1 MHFCY
6 YRNHEHGALSIYN
19 SEDVTVQ
26 NCTFHN
32 NTSDSYFTRKPYQGS
47 AGALSIGYHYVI
59 STKQLNKANI
69 FIINCKFTQN
79 SAVPSARL
87 SITST
92 EALIFNIFPG
102 RGGAMSILVNINSPL
117 NFVFNDSTI
126 LNNLANTFG
135 GGVYCLTQKGSIYQ
149 TFMFANNIFV
159 NNTAPIASGLSFINL
174 LNLPI
179 EFVVRNL
186 IYNCTFT
193 DNTAL
198 SEVAGAANVY
208 PLYALANN
216 VVIFEHCKFYN
227 NSAPIYGGA
236 VDITSYNFFENTE
249 AAFPVE
255 FKNW

>member
-47 AGALSIGYHYVI
+47 AGALSIGFHYVI
-59 STKQLNKANI
+59 STKPLNKANI

-102 RGGAMSILVNINSPL
+102 RGGAMSVLVNINSPL
-117 NFVFNDSTI
+117 NFVFNGSTI

-149 TFMFANNIFV
+149 TYMFANNIFV

-216 VVIFEHCKFYN
+216 VVIFEDCKFYN